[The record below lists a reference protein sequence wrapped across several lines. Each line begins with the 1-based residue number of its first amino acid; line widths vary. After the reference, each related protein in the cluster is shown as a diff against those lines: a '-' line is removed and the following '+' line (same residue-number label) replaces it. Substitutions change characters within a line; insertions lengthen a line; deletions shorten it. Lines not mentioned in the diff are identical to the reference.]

1 MSVAGRD
8 RPALMLVSRASFHL
22 VIFPRKMSAM
32 TSGVNFTGCAS
43 PGKLYAT
50 TTAPSTVGMWS
61 TLPPIAA
68 IAESVIGASDAQIGR
83 ASCRERVWIE
93 VVAGVVGKEGR

>member
-1 MSVAGRD
+1 MKTKDVPDPSARCTTTMSVAGRD

-68 IAESVIGASDAQIGR
+68 IAESVIGASDAPK
-83 ASCRERVWIE
+83 STVPSEN
-93 VVAGVVGKEGR
+93 